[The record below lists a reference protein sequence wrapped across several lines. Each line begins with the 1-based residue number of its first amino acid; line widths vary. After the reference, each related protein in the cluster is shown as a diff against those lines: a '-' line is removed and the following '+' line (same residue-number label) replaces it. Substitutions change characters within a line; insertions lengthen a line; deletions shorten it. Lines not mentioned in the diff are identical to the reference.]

1 MIKKFARGYD
11 STGFKTTVD
20 SFSNTI
26 KSVKLLY
33 IEQIMLIKKKKLVG
47 DYKIVDD
54 LDTVIFGK
62 EYNHVVDINFD
73 LESFCAEWIERR
85 TTILEDNQ
93 IQIIARRTSEMTLIE
108 PRKDR
113 VVFEQN
119 NAMDELLEEILSDNT
134 LSTVEK
140 EEESVKN
147 KFKDKKATIIQA
159 EYFKFLI

>member
-93 IQIIARRTSEMTLIE
+93 IQIIARRRTSEMTLIE

-147 KFKDKKATIIQA
+147 KFKDKKATIQA
-159 EYFKFLI
+159 EYFKILI